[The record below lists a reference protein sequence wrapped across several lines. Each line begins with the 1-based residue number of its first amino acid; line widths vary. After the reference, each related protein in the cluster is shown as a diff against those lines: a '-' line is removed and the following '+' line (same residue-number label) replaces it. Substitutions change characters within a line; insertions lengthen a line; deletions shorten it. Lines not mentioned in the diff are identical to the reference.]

1 MVGIINNHIAL
12 PKAVLTGRRLLIMA
26 KEKKRTDSYRRVLRQ
41 GESEQMVNMITAGL
55 ISLVRDI
62 LFMQILLM
70 SFVKKKI

>member
-41 GESEQMVNMITAGL
+41 G
-55 ISLVRDI
+55 
-62 LFMQILLM
+62 
-70 SFVKKKI
+70 